1 MSGLDNAPTYSIG
14 ELADLADVS
23 RRTVRYY
30 IQRGLLPVP
39 EGAGRGSRYTQRHL
53 DALIEIRRLQE
64 SGRPLPE
71 IAARLEGQPWPEPAP
86 LPISGS
92 LSVWTRIPL
101 ADGVEL
107 HLSGRHLDGDTI
119 RALAEALH
127 PILNP
132 QGAD

>member
-1 MSGLDNAPTYSIG
+1 MSGIDNDPSYSIG

-30 IQRGLLPVP
+30 IQRGLLQAP

-71 IAARLEGQPWPEPAP
+71 IAAHLGGQLWPEPSP
-86 LPISGS
+86 LPLPGP
-92 LSVWTRIPL
+92 LTVWTRIPL

-107 HLSGRHLDGDTI
+107 HLSGRHLESDAI
-119 RALAEALH
+119 RALAEAFH
-127 PILNP
+127 HILNE

>member
-1 MSGLDNAPTYSIG
+1 MSGLDNDPTYSIG
-14 ELADLADVS
+14 ELADLAGVS

-30 IQRGLLPVP
+30 IQRGLLPAP
-39 EGAGRGSRYTQRHL
+39 DGAGRGSRYTQRHL

-64 SGRPLPE
+64 SGIPLPE
-71 IAARLEGQPWPEPAP
+71 IAARLEGQPWPEPEP
-86 LPISGS
+86 LPIAGS

-119 RALAEALH
+119 RALAEALQ
-127 PILNP
+127 PLLNP

>member
-1 MSGLDNAPTYSIG
+1 MSGLDNDPTYSIG
-14 ELADLADVS
+14 ELADLAGVS

-30 IQRGLLPVP
+30 IQRGLLPAP

-64 SGRPLPE
+64 SGSPLPE
-71 IAARLEGQPWPEPAP
+71 IAARLEGQPWPEPVP
-86 LPISGS
+86 LPFPGS

-119 RALAEALH
+119 RALAEALQS
-127 PILNP
+127 ILNP